1 MKVEGPRKS
10 NATTGAKKAGAA
22 KRAGGASF
30 ASSLDPS
37 GGSDGIEKTAPAA
50 GGLVGAVDA
59 LIALQEVDAPDGT
72 EGEAGYDGD
81 REQRA
86 RKWGQE
92 MLDGLDEIRVGLL
105 LGRIPV
111 QRLNE
116 IANAASRGKTQS
128 NDPRLAAVLEEI
140 EVRALVELAKLQ
152 R

>member
-10 NATTGAKKAGAA
+10 NATTGAKKAGAS
-22 KRAGGASF
+22 KRTGGASF

-37 GGSDGIEKTAPAA
+37 GGSDGVEKTAAA
-50 GGLVGAVDA
+50 SGGLVGAVDA
-59 LIALQEVDAPDGT
+59 LIALQEIEAPDET
-72 EGEAGYDGD
+72 QGEAGLAGD

-86 RKWGQE
+86 RKWGQD

-140 EVRALVELAKLQ
+140 EVRALVELAKLK